1 MTGPHKSPFR
11 IDILTLFPGMLDG
24 FVHESML
31 GRAVKR
37 GLIEVHVHNLRDWTH
52 DKHKTTDDRPFGG
65 GAGMLMKPE
74 PLFEAVES
82 LRTPASKVI
91 YLAPDGIPLKTT
103 VARQLA
109 TETHLILI
117 SGHYEGIDQ
126 RVRDYLVDE
135 EISIGDYILT
145 NGTLAAA
152 VLTDCIVRYI
162 PEVLGDENSLTQD
175 SFSDSLLTFP
185 QYTRP
190 EVYREWAV
198 PPVLLSGNHE
208 EIALW
213 RQQQREARTSKLR
226 PDLLNFNNNKNK
238 E

>member
-1 MTGPHKSPFR
+1 MTGPQKSPFR

-24 FVHESML
+24 FVRESML
-31 GRAVKR
+31 GRAIKKGFIDVR
-37 GLIEVHVHNLRDWTH
+37 VHNLRDWTH

-74 PLFEAVES
+74 PLFDAVEA
-82 LRTPASKVI
+82 LRTPEAKVI
-91 YLAPDGIPLKTT
+91 YLAPDGIPLRTP
-103 VARQLA
+103 VARKLA

-135 EISIGDYILT
+135 EISIGDYVLT
-145 NGTLAAA
+145 NGTIAAA
-152 VLTDCIVRYI
+152 VLTDCVIRYI
-162 PEVLGDENSLTQD
+162 PGVLGDENSLTQD
-175 SFSDSLLTFP
+175 SFSDNLLTFP

-190 EVYREWAV
+190 EVYRDWAV
-198 PPVLLSGNHE
+198 PPILLSGNHE
-208 EIALW
+208 EIAIW

-226 PDLLNFNNNKNK
+226 PDLMNFNNNKNR

>member
-24 FVHESML
+24 FIHESML

-37 GLIEVHVHNLRDWTH
+37 GLIEVNVHNLRDWTH

-82 LRTPASKVI
+82 LRTPSTKVI
-91 YLAPDGIPLKTT
+91 YLAPDGVPLQTR
-103 VARQLA
+103 VARRLA
-109 TETHLILI
+109 TESHLILI

-135 EISIGDYILT
+135 EISIGDYVLT

-162 PEVLGDENSLTQD
+162 PGVLGDENSLTQD
-175 SFSDSLLTFP
+175 SFSDNLLTFP

-208 EIALW
+208 EIAVW